1 MDPGDG
7 AGGSITPGLVIRR
20 VDHPRLDGA
29 VLGVDLQQAGGIVRD
44 VVIALEK
51 LIDRVP
57 LGACVRPIPVSCGT
71 TAVKRKF
78 DENVGG
84 TLVCK
89 TDG

>member
-1 MDPGDG
+1 M
-7 AGGSITPGLVIRR
+7 
-20 VDHPRLDGA
+20 
-29 VLGVDLQQAGGIVRD
+29 
-44 VVIALEK
+44 IALEK